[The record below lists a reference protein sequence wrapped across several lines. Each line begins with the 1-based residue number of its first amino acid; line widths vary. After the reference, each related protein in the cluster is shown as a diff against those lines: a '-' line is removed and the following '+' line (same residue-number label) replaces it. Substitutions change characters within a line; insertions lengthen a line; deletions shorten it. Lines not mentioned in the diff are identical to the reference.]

1 MSDCPSDLKYTQSH
15 EWIKIEDNLLTIGIT
30 DHAQTE
36 LGDLVFVELPEVG
49 TDFEQG
55 DEAGVVESVKTAS
68 DIYAPVSGRVTA
80 INELLEDA
88 PETIN
93 SDAFGDGWIFQ
104 MEITDTSEL
113 DALMSAEDYKAQIS
127 DDDDDDEDEDDIED

>member
-1 MSDCPSDLKYTQSH
+1 MSKCPIELRYTESH
-15 EWIKIEDNLLTIGIT
+15 EWIRVEDDNLITVGIT
-30 DHAQTE
+30 DHAQSE

-49 TDFEQG
+49 SDLEQG

-68 DIYAPVSGRVTA
+68 DIYAPVSGKIVA

-104 MEITDTSEL
+104 LEMSDITEL
-113 DALMSAEDYKAQIS
+113 DGLLSAEDYEDQIAA
-127 DDDDDDEDEDDIED
+127 DEDE